1 MQGVQGLVDVLAS
14 DPIAVDLLRHDPRTL
29 ASTHGLSPAENAA
42 LHSVDTFFETEK
54 PIFDRPLT
62 VADTRPRQVVAD
74 FMVAP
79 PFSAGMTASADT
91 GTLLPGLPTEGTAV
105 LGLPGAVT
113 GWPGS
118 PGIPGVP
125 AVPGAGGVPGVPG
138 SPGVPGVQGTAGTPG
153 VPGVPA
159 VAGAGSE
166 PSAPGT
172 PGPASG
178 GHQCCDQAAIVAIVA
193 NVANVATVANTAL
206 TAIAATAAQ
215 RHCN

>member
-14 DPIAVDLLRHDPRTL
+14 DPTAVDLLRHNPRTL
-29 ASTHGLSPAENAA
+29 ASAFGLSQAENAA
-42 LHSVDTFFETEK
+42 LQSVDAFFETEK

-62 VADTRPRQVVAD
+62 AADPRPRQVVAD

-79 PFSAGMTASADT
+79 PFAAGMTASADT
-91 GTLLPGLPTEGTAV
+91 GTLLPGPPTEGTAV
-105 LGLPGAVT
+105 LGPPGPPAVT

-125 AVPGAGGVPGVPG
+125 AVPGTGGVPGVPG
-138 SPGVPGVQGTAGTPG
+138 SPGVPGVQGPAGTPG
-153 VPGVPA
+153 VPA
-159 VAGAGSE
+159 ICGAPRE

-172 PGPASG
+172 PGPARG
-178 GHQCCDQAAIVAIVA
+178 AHQCCDQAAIAAIVA
-193 NVANVATVANTAL
+193 NIANVATVANIAL